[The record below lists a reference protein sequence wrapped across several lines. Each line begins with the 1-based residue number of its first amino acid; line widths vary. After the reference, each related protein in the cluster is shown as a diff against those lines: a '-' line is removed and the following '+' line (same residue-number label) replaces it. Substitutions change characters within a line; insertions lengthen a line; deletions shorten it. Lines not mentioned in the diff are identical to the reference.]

1 METHSIFKYTT
12 ERNGIHFIPHDK
24 IEQFKKDP
32 LFKNDEINEK
42 LKADAYGLSPI
53 FIINP
58 KNIKTFYTPL
68 YILLVIL
75 FVFLYKRSLYIL
87 IFLGLIIKIGDNPYM
102 SALSFSFISSFLNKG
117 SFLNASILS

>member
-58 KNIKTFYTPL
+58 KKIKTYYTA
-68 YILLVIL
+68 LL
-75 FVFLYKRSLYIL
+75 KKTN
-87 IFLGLIIKIGDNPYM
+87 KITRRIYNG
-102 SALSFSFISSFLNKG
+102 NK
-117 SFLNASILS
+117 SDE

>member
-1 METHSIFKYTT
+1 MDVHSIFKYTI
-12 ERNGIHFIPHDK
+12 ERNGIHFIPHDR

-58 KNIKTFYTPL
+58 KKIKTYND
-68 YILLVIL
+68 LLH
-75 FVFLYKRSLYIL
+75 KKTN
-87 IFLGLIIKIGDNPYM
+87 KITRRIYNGKNSDE
-102 SALSFSFISSFLNKG
+102 
-117 SFLNASILS
+117 

>member
-1 METHSIFKYTT
+1 MDVHSIFKYTI
-12 ERNGIHFIPHDK
+12 ERNGIHFIPHDR

-58 KNIKTFYTPL
+58 KKIKTYNDL
-68 YILLVIL
+68 
-75 FVFLYKRSLYIL
+75 LYKKTN
-87 IFLGLIIKIGDNPYM
+87 KITRRIYNGKNSDE
-102 SALSFSFISSFLNKG
+102 
-117 SFLNASILS
+117 

>member
-12 ERNGIHFIPHDK
+12 ERNGIHFIPHDR
-24 IEQFKKDP
+24 INAFKKDP

-58 KNIKTFYTPL
+58 KKIKTYYTSVL
-68 YILLVIL
+68 R
-75 FVFLYKRSLYIL
+75 KK
-87 IFLGLIIKIGDNPYM
+87 IK
-102 SALSFSFISSFLNKG
+102 
-117 SFLNASILS
+117 